1 MIKKIILAILI
12 ALPFSTFAQKF
23 GVVDV
28 NKVFTSMPEATAMQQ
43 QLTDASKKYED
54 EFAKL
59 REEFEKLYTEY
70 QTIANDANTPESIKE
85 RRVQELQ
92 ERDAKITQ
100 FRETAQQDLSRLNEQ
115 LAAPIQQKIT
125 DAVSAVGQENGYTF
139 IFPNEQSLLLYK
151 GTDVVDVTSLVL
163 KKLGI

>member
-1 MIKKIILAILI
+1 MIKKLILAILI
-12 ALPFSTFAQKF
+12 ALPLSTFAQKF

-59 REEFEKLYTEY
+59 REEVDKLYTEY
-70 QTIANDANTPESIKE
+70 QTIQNDPNTPESIKE
-85 RRVQELQ
+85 RRVQEIQ
-92 ERDAKITQ
+92 ERAAKVDQ

-125 DAVSAVGQENGYTF
+125 DAISAVGQENGYTF
-139 IFPNEQSLLLYK
+139 IFPNEQGLLLYK
-151 GTDVVDVTSLVL
+151 GSDVVDVTPAIL
-163 KKLGI
+163 KKLGL